1 MPHSIVVKSI
11 VQWVNIFF
19 MNQDPADLDGD
30 GEFDAIDVSIIED
43 GQVSDP
49 PPNRNTGCCLLFIIA
64 GPSFIGLAAF
74 FGKLIS

>member
-1 MPHSIVVKSI
+1 
-11 VQWVNIFF
+11 VNH
-19 MNQDPADLDGD
+19 DPADLDGD
-30 GEFDAIDVSIIED
+30 GEFDAIDFTILDD

-64 GPSFIGLAAF
+64 GASFICMAAF